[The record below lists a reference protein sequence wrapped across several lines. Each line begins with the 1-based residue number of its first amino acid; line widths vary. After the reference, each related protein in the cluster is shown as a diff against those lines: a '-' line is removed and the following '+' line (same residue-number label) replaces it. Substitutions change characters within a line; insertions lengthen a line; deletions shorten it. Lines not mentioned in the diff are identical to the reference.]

1 MQQRTRPN
9 IEILLECTKVNSQLM
24 RKRDENCKITS
35 KMKKN
40 KFSALAKVWQWV
52 KNYFNI

>member
-35 KMKKN
+35 KMKKFGN
-40 KFSALAKVWQWV
+40 E
-52 KNYFNI
+52 